1 MEEKAKKLAELLKI
15 LSNENRL
22 LILCALMQGAKTVS
36 QIWEFVPK
44 ITQSALSQHLTLL
57 KTAGILESDKHG
69 MNVTYSIAD
78 NRVEAVITVLK
89 QHYCDEPGCRICEGS
104 FVQ

>member
-15 LSNENRL
+15 LANENRL
-22 LILCALMQGAKTVS
+22 LILCSLMQGAKTVS
-36 QIWEFVPK
+36 QIGEFVPK

-78 NRVEAVITVLK
+78 HRVEAVITVLK
-89 QHYCDEPGCRICEGS
+89 QHYCS
-104 FVQ
+104 KT

>member
-15 LSNENRL
+15 LANENRL
-22 LILCALMQGAKTVS
+22 LILCSLMQGAKTVS
-36 QIWEFVPK
+36 QIGEFVPK

-78 NRVEAVITVLK
+78 HRVEAVITVLK
-89 QHYCDEPGCRICEGS
+89 RYYCDEPGMPD
-104 FVQ
+104 